1 MELQRSST
9 SRFPQRH
16 TQRTTTLRGHFFFP
30 EGEGLCDGLD
40 PCGASAKDLGAS
52 DGKTTL
58 PLEALPLKALPL
70 KALPLKALPLKA
82 LPLKALPLKAL
93 PLEALPLKSFH
104 PVATH
109 IYKPLRHTR

>member
-1 MELQRSST
+1 MHGTAKGLYQQASAKAH
-9 SRFPQRH
+9 PANH
-16 TQRTTTLRGHFFFP
+16 DVKRTFFFP

-52 DGKTTL
+52 DRKTTL
-58 PLEALPLKALPL
+58 PLEALPL